1 MASQSTTTVTRAK
14 ADDDDIVAGAK
25 EATKAAADGVKS
37 AVDTVSRSV
46 PDIARTSR
54 SLMDDAMRAIER
66 GSDERISAGVTLSL
80 GLAIGML
87 IGGAPRL
94 LTMLALVPV
103 AAIGLVMVDRRGS
116 ARATRTAAS
125 AG

>member
-116 ARATRTAAS
+116 TRGTRTAAS

>member
-1 MASQSTTTVTRAK
+1 MASQSTTTQTRTK
-14 ADDDDIVAGAK
+14 ADDDIVAGAR
-25 EATKAAADGVKS
+25 EATKVATDGVKS

-103 AAIGLVMVDRRGS
+103 AAIGLVMVDRRGNS
-116 ARATRTAAS
+116 RASRTAAS

>member
-116 ARATRTAAS
+116 ARATRTAAN

>member
-1 MASQSTTTVTRAK
+1 MASQSTTTQTRTK
-14 ADDDDIVAGAK
+14 ADDDIVAGAR
-25 EATKAAADGVKS
+25 EATKVATDGVKS

>member
-1 MASQSTTTVTRAK
+1 MASQSTTTRTK
-14 ADDDDIVAGAK
+14 ADDDIVAGAR
-25 EATKAAADGVKS
+25 EATKVAADGVKT

-116 ARATRTAAS
+116 SRASRSAAS